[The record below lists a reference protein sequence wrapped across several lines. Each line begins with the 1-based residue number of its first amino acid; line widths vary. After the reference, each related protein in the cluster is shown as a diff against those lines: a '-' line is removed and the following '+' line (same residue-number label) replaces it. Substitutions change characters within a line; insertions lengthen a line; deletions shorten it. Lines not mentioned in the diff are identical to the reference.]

1 MTEADL
7 NDRLQ
12 AAVAAAQAAAQ
23 ALMTFRTNSGIRAK
37 SLNDF
42 VTEAD
47 ERAQQAAADVLR
59 QAFPGDRFLGEELE
73 AGHQEVDLLYGPP
86 TWVVDPLDGT
96 TNYIHRL
103 PMYAVSV
110 ALVIDGEPCVGV
122 ILDPER
128 QELFTAVRGQGA
140 FCNGQGICVSLTVRL
155 ADALVATGYPAR
167 LADAPDVLQ
176 AWQWFSRHSHGVRR
190 TGSTAYNLAHVA
202 CGHFDAYYALHIEP
216 WDVAAGL
223 LLVTEA
229 GGKVS
234 GHAGRK
240 YTLGSREL
248 LLVSNDH
255 IHDEFVAASSSLFAV
270 RQSTAATPS

>member
-1 MTEADL
+1 MSEGEL
-7 NDRLQ
+7 QSRLQ
-12 AAVAAAQAAAQ
+12 VAVEAVQAAAQ
-23 ALMTFRTNSGIRAK
+23 ILTAFRTRIGMRAK

-47 ERAQQAAADVLR
+47 ERAQQAVAEVVR

-73 AGHQEVDLLYGPP
+73 AGHTEILSLFGPP

-103 PMYAVSV
+103 PVYTVSV
-110 ALVIDGEPCVGV
+110 AFIVDGEPRVGV

-128 QELFTAVRGQGA
+128 QELFTAVRGSGA
-140 FCNGQGICVSLTVRL
+140 FCNGTPIRVSTTHRL

-167 LADAPDVLQ
+167 LADAPDVLH

-229 GGKVS
+229 GGKFS
-234 GHAGRK
+234 SHAGKK

-248 LLVSNDH
+248 LLVSNDQ
-255 IHDEFVAASSSLFAV
+255 IHDEFVAASSSLFAA
-270 RQSTAATPS
+270 RQGSAATLS